1 MTLNLFVPI
10 TKIDEEKRLV
20 FGRIAEETPD
30 SGGEVFDYETSKPYF
45 QEWAGFFQKA
55 TDGKSYGNV
64 RVQHD
69 PKRNAGHLTDI
80 AMLDEAKAIE
90 ACAKVNDDD
99 EWQRIMDGDYTGF
112 SIGGKYIKKWTD
124 GGFKK
129 YTAQPNEVSIV
140 DYPMH
145 KDCTFQLIKAD
156 GNMEEHG
163 FKKIAA
169 DDATPAAKKGDNP
182 SDMRKAEILADLNKW
197 AGQEISDAMVAASCL
212 SDIVYL
218 FTMEETEDHPEAAAQ
233 VAALQ
238 AVITNLK
245 AFIAS
250 EITETDP
257 GDVIKRVAAW
267 DEENLQKLCDALD
280 LQKKGAMI
288 SKDNLTKIQAIHDN
302 TIALGANCGKDAA
315 DPAGEMQK
323 VAGERDEALEKINAL
338 TAEKDELQ
346 KAAEAFWQGLI
357 DQDKRIKELE
367 AEPAA
372 AKGVLK
378 TASRT
383 FGKAE
388 DTPLEKEETIVIDP
402 NDPKSVEAAHLA
414 MVKAAHGKPQR
425 FEMRPALVGPEDLK

>member
-1 MTLNLFVPI
+1 MTLNLFIPI

-80 AMLDEAKAIE
+80 AMLDEDKAIE

-99 EWQRIMDGDYTGF
+99 EWARIMDGDYTGF

-124 GGFKK
+124 GAYKK

-145 KDCTFQLIKAD
+145 KDCTFQLVKAD

-169 DDATPAAKKGDNP
+169 DVATPAAKKGETP
-182 SDMRKAEILADLNKW
+182 IDMRKAEILADLKKW
-197 AGQEISDAMVAASCL
+197 AGQEVNDAAIATRCL
-212 SDIVYL
+212 DDIIYL
-218 FTMEETEDHPEAAAQ
+218 FTMEETEDHPEAGAQ
-233 VAALQ
+233 TDALKN
-238 AVITNLK
+238 VIMNLK

-250 EITETDP
+250 EIMESEPD
-257 GDVIKRVAAW
+257 DVIRRYNKL
-267 DEENLQKLCDALD
+267 DGEKMQKVCDALD
-280 LQKKGAMI
+280 LQKKGAAI
-288 SKDNLTKIQAIHDN
+288 SKDNMTKVQAIHDHSVGM
-302 TIALGANCGKDAA
+302 GAKCAA
-315 DPAGEMQK
+315 SKADDTDELQK
-323 VAGERDEALEKINAL
+323 VSGERDEALEKINKM
-338 TAEKDELQ
+338 TAAMDEMT
-346 KAAEAFWQGLI
+346 KAAESFWQGLV
-357 DQDKRIKELE
+357 DQEVKIKTLE
-367 AEPAA
+367 ALPVP
-372 AKGVLK
+372 AKGVV
-378 TASRT
+378 RT
-383 FGKAE
+383 FGKADDIPVKKE
-388 DTPLEKEETIVIDP
+388 DAIVIDR
-402 NDPKSVEAAHLA
+402 NDPKSVEAAQIA
-414 MVKAAHGKPQR
+414 MVKVAHGKPQR